1 MDILPNLIFFG
12 VSFWPLILSLL
23 VLILTVKVLRKNK
36 ADPLAGLPEIKP
48 HWIQGNMNMFE
59 NINYPYERHYNRM
72 KGLRFCTFY
81 NFSEKCLFVLDPDV
95 CSKIMVT
102 DFEHFDYVPFVPI
115 EYAKVCMHNFL
126 YWF

>member
-12 VSFWPLILSLL
+12 VSFSPLILALL

-48 HWIQGNMNMFE
+48 HWIQGNMSMGE
-59 NINYPYERHYNRM
+59 NINYAYERHYNRM
-72 KGLRFCTFY
+72 KGLRYGTFY

-102 DFEHFDYVPFVPI
+102 DFEYFDYVPFVPI
-115 EYAKVCMHNFL
+115 EYAKVRMHYIL
-126 YWF
+126 YW